1 MARSLAVN
9 RRSVR
14 ARTTTAA
21 ALGVAVALVVASAV
35 LVVLM
40 RSSLADGVESGAETR
55 AESLAA
61 QVEADGVPT
70 SGPAPSGEDPDD
82 LDDTVEQ
89 VSTGGQVAWS
99 TAAVPLPVEDAS
111 SVVLG
116 DDGDRYVV
124 VTEDATHDGTDHV
137 VSVAASLDDVGDSTA
152 ALLPLLAV
160 GVPLLTLVVAAATWF
175 LTGRALRPVAEI
187 RREVDEISGSDLD
200 RRVPVPDSRDEVAD
214 LATTMNAMLGRLQ
227 QSAEQQRRFVSDA
240 SHELRS
246 PVASLRQA
254 GEVAVSHPAAMP
266 ADELA
271 ETVVAESVRMQRLVE
286 QLLMLARAD
295 EGSPLASSEVDLDD
309 LVLAEASRVRAA
321 GLTADVSGVS
331 PARVGGDAAALGQ
344 VLRNLTDNAVRHASS
359 TVAFAVRETSSGV
372 EMLVDDDGTGVPPDE
387 RERVFDRFVR
397 LDEARARDDGGSG
410 LGLAI
415 VREIAARHGGTVT
428 VEDAPLGGAR
438 FTVHLPR

>member
-1 MARSLAVN
+1 MARSFSLTVN

-14 ARTTTAA
+14 ARTTVAA
-21 ALGVAVALVVASAV
+21 AVGVAVALFVASAV
-35 LVVLM
+35 LVLLM
-40 RSSLADGVESGAETR
+40 RSSLADGVESSAESR

-61 QVEADGVPT
+61 QVEASGVPDT
-70 SGPAPSGEDPDD
+70 PADEVDDD

-89 VSTGGQVAWS
+89 VSTGGRVVWS
-99 TAAVPLPVEDAS
+99 TADVAIPTDDAS
-111 SVVLG
+111 SVQLG
-116 DDGDRYVV
+116 DDGDRYLV
-124 VTEDATHDGTDHV
+124 VTEDASFEGDEYV
-137 VSVAASLDDVGDSTA
+137 VSVAASRDDVDDSTA

-160 GVPLLTLVVAAATWF
+160 GVPLLTLVVAAATWV
-175 LTGRALRPVAEI
+175 LTGRALRPVAGI
-187 RREVDEISGSDLD
+187 RREVDEISGSDLG
-200 RRVPVPDSRDEVAD
+200 RRVPVPDSGDEIAD
-214 LATTMNAMLGRLQ
+214 LAVTMNAMLGRLE

-266 ADELA
+266 AEELA

-295 EGSPLASSEVDLDD
+295 EGSPLASSDVDLDD
-309 LVLAEASRVRAA
+309 VVLAEASRVRAA

-331 PARVGGDAAALGQ
+331 PARVAGDASALGQ
-344 VLRNLTDNAVRHASS
+344 VLRNLTDNALRHASS
-359 TVAFAVRETSSGV
+359 TVAFTVRETSSGAEV
-372 EMLVDDDGTGVPPDE
+372 LVDDDGAGVPSAE
-387 RERVFDRFVR
+387 RERIFDRFVR

-415 VREIAARHGGTVT
+415 VREIVARHGGTVT
-428 VEDAPLGGAR
+428 VEDAPVGGAR
-438 FTVHLPR
+438 FAVRLPR